1 MKKLK
6 RILISVCVVAM
17 LMGCLSVSAFAAV
30 TGFTNEYLV
39 YQIEGGDT
47 MINLCKAAGVD
58 FASNYPWIMAVNNI
72 TDFSKIKAGQSIYL
86 PRFDTSKNTDL
97 ANQLIIMLNPNSK
110 AATLATMMGATAPT
124 VTTPITTT
132 VTVPV
137 TTTVTTGTSMA
148 DVAAQ
153 NVQAAV
159 TGTTTTVPVATTTAA
174 VVAAPVA
181 VAAQA
186 GDTVVSYLVNHVMR
200 SGETVGS
207 VCAALGV
214 DFAAN
219 QDQIKKLSNI
229 TSWNKIPVGKTV
241 VIPSLVAP
249 AGSSYTAIVAHR
261 VIGGE
266 TVSSICAK
274 FGLNFGKVQEQL
286 KALNKTENLNVI
298 RVGQVFYVPVPGA
311 AAVGAT
317 TIATAGTTVT
327 TATSMADAAAQNVQ
341 AAVTGTTP
349 AAATTSAMA
358 AGTSAHG
365 SFVLQ
370 VNGQPVSSATSG
382 QTVTIVAMPEA
393 GYKVNSVTVLKD
405 NGTASVPVNGMSF
418 VMPNSAISVNV
429 TFKKA

>member
-39 YQIEGGDT
+39 YQIESGDT

-97 ANQLIIMLNPNSK
+97 ANQLIILLNPNSK

-124 VTTPITTT
+124 VTTTT

-159 TGTTTTVPVATTTAA
+159 TGTTATVPVATTTAA
-174 VVAAPVA
+174 VVSAPVA

-200 SGETVGS
+200 AGETVGA

-229 TSWNKIPVGKTV
+229 TSWNNIPVGKTV

-266 TVSSICAK
+266 TVSTICAK
-274 FGLNFGKVQEQL
+274 FGLNFGKVQDQL

-317 TIATAGTTVT
+317 TIATTGVT
-327 TATSMADAAAQNVQ
+327 MATSMADAAAQNVQ